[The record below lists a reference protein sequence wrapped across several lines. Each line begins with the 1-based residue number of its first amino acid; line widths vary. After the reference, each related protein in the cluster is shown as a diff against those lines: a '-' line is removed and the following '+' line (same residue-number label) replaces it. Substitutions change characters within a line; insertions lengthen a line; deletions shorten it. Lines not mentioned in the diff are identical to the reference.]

1 MGIQYVPH
9 SNLTRNT
16 DYPDWDICGI
26 HHTPPGEYWG
36 STVYSILDGVSL
48 WGGGDSSIIEK
59 NG

>member
-48 WGGGDSSIIEK
+48 WGGGIPA
-59 NG
+59 